1 MSRKRNRPE
10 EWGDIEPSPVIHIT
24 DLPEHTLEIDLE
36 KLFDKYGR
44 IVEIIMLPNKRQ
56 ALVEFEDQNDAD
68 RVIQRSNEYPF
79 MVGNQRL
86 RLAYSTSKRLTFR
99 GRLDDGSIQS
109 DRPPPMENNILL
121 LTIYNAQY
129 PITVDV
135 IHQVTNRHGKVLRI
149 VIFRKTGVQAMVEFA
164 TVADARETK
173 RHING
178 ADIYSGCCSLKV
190 DWDYENPTL
199 MDETGMGVQGR
210 PVAAA
215 AAASLLGK
223 FDGELA
229 KRADAYLPGNLAA
242 VSPNSVISALAMVA
256 AGQQQQQQQGAFGGG
271 YSDMNDRSASPV
283 IMVYN
288 LNMAHANCDRLF
300 NLFCLYGDVGPIKF
314 LRSKEGTAMVEL
326 HGIANA
332 NSALANLP
340 MISFAGKRLSGQLSR
355 QQHIVEVTQP
365 YILPDGSPSFKDF
378 TGSRNNR
385 YTHDSAA
392 KNRVYPPSRML
403 HFWNCPPGISSSQLQ
418 EVFAHAGVSVPNVVS
433 LFKKNERNSSGVL
446 EWNSVEEACD
456 ALIFCNHTVI
466 PSPGDRV
473 PFVMRLAFSSSG
485 AAERRYSRTPI
496 GSGSSNGWHLS
507 SGKVSSATTGGQLS
521 DGAHLSCPLFAAEES
536 IVCIFVHTRKRL
548 ILCTAAA
555 TASMLMA
562 ALFSPFS
569 PSSALPSSCY
579 DCVSHPP
586 LSLPTSS
593 PVCIYPESLVP
604 IKPTRLATD
613 RLLDLGGGSSLIL

>member
-44 IVEIIMLPNKRQ
+44 IIEIVMLPNKRQ

-68 RVIQRSNEYPF
+68 RVVQRSNEYPF
-79 MVGNQRL
+79 AVGSQRL
-86 RLAYSTSKRLTFR
+86 RMAYSMSKRLTYR
-99 GRLDDGSIQS
+99 GRLDDNVLQS
-109 DRPPPMENNILL
+109 GRPPPLENNILL

-164 TVADARETK
+164 SIAEARETK

-190 DWDYENPTL
+190 EYAKQTRLKVTRNCLDSWDYENPALLEEADVNTH
-199 MDETGMGVQGR
+199 GR
-210 PVAAA
+210 PMGSA

-223 FDGELA
+223 FEGEFA
-229 KRADAYLPGNLAA
+229 KRADAYLPNNLAA
-242 VSPNSVISALAMVA
+242 VAPNSVISALAMVA
-256 AGQQQQQQQGAFGGG
+256 AGQHHNPFSGG
-271 YSDMNDRSASPV
+271 YSEASDRSGSPV

-288 LNMAHANCDRLF
+288 LNMNHANCDRLF

-326 HGIANA
+326 HSAANA

-340 MISFAGKRLSGQLSR
+340 MITFVGNQLSGQPSR

-365 YILPDGSPSFKDF
+365 YVLPDGSPSFKDF

-403 HFWNCPPGISSSQLQ
+403 HFWNCPPGISSTQLQ
-418 EVFAHAGVSVPNVVS
+418 DIFAHAGVPVPNVVS

-446 EWNSVEEACD
+446 EWKSVDEACD

-466 PSPGDRV
+466 PSPGDRI
-473 PFVMRLAFSSSG
+473 PFIMRLAFSNSSASAG
-485 AAERRYSRTPI
+485 TERRFSRT
-496 GSGSSNGWHLS
+496 GSGSNNGWHPS
-507 SGKVSSATTGGQLS
+507 T
-521 DGAHLSCPLFAAEES
+521 AA
-536 IVCIFVHTRKRL
+536 
-548 ILCTAAA
+548 AAA
-555 TASMLMA
+555 TA
-562 ALFSPFS
+562 
-569 PSSALPSSCY
+569 PSSNVSSNNIT
-579 DCVSHPP
+579 
-586 LSLPTSS
+586 L
-593 PVCIYPESLVP
+593 
-604 IKPTRLATD
+604 
-613 RLLDLGGGSSLIL
+613 

>member
-36 KLFDKYGR
+36 KLFDKYGC

-79 MVGNQRL
+79 TVNNQRL

-99 GRLDDGSIQS
+99 GRLDDSAIQS

-190 DWDYENPTL
+190 EYAKQTRLKVTRNCLDSWDYENPTL

-256 AGQQQQQQQGAFGGG
+256 AGQQHQQQGVFGGG

-332 NSALANLP
+332 NGALANLP

-355 QQHIVEVTQP
+355 QQHIVEVSQP

-496 GSGSSNGWHLS
+496 SSSSSSNGWHLS
-507 SGKVSSATTGGQLS
+507 SGKVTGG
-521 DGAHLSCPLFAAEES
+521 AAPPSSGGITECWRQSPRYYYYYYYS
-536 IVCIFVHTRKRL
+536 IYIQH
-548 ILCTAAA
+548 CT
-555 TASMLMA
+555 
-562 ALFSPFS
+562 PS
-569 PSSALPSSCY
+569 PSSARKK
-579 DCVSHPP
+579 
-586 LSLPTSS
+586 TA
-593 PVCIYPESLVP
+593 
-604 IKPTRLATD
+604 KTTKQQMQQ
-613 RLLDLGGGSSLIL
+613 

>member
-1 MSRKRNRPE
+1 MDLCVDMSRKRNRPE

-79 MVGNQRL
+79 TVNNQRL

-99 GRLDDGSIQS
+99 GRLDDSAIQS

-190 DWDYENPTL
+190 EYAKQTRLKVTRNCLDSWDYENPTL

-223 FDGELA
+223 FDGELG

-256 AGQQQQQQQGAFGGG
+256 AGQQQQQQGVFGGG
-271 YSDMNDRSASPV
+271 YSDMNDRSATPV

-332 NSALANLP
+332 NGALVNLP

-355 QQHIVEVTQP
+355 QQHIVEVSQP

-496 GSGSSNGWHLS
+496 SSSSSSNGWHLS
-507 SGKVSSATTGGQLS
+507 SGKVTGG
-521 DGAHLSCPLFAAEES
+521 AA
-536 IVCIFVHTRKRL
+536 
-548 ILCTAAA
+548 
-555 TASMLMA
+555 
-562 ALFSPFS
+562 P
-569 PSSALPSSCY
+569 PSS
-579 DCVSHPP
+579 
-586 LSLPTSS
+586 
-593 PVCIYPESLVP
+593 
-604 IKPTRLATD
+604 
-613 RLLDLGGGSSLIL
+613 GSAASVVASGINNKGDN

>member
-79 MVGNQRL
+79 TVNNQRL

-99 GRLDDGSIQS
+99 GRLDDSAIQS

-190 DWDYENPTL
+190 EYAKQTRLKVTRNCLDSWDYENPTL

-223 FDGELA
+223 FDGELG

-256 AGQQQQQQQGAFGGG
+256 AGQQQQQQGVFGGG
-271 YSDMNDRSASPV
+271 YSDMNDRSATPV

-332 NSALANLP
+332 NGALVNLP

-355 QQHIVEVTQP
+355 QQHIVEVSQP

-496 GSGSSNGWHLS
+496 SSSSSSNGWHLS
-507 SGKVSSATTGGQLS
+507 SGKVTGG
-521 DGAHLSCPLFAAEES
+521 AAPPSSGGTTECWRQSPRHYYYYS
-536 IVCIFVHTRKRL
+536 IYIQHYT
-548 ILCTAAA
+548 
-555 TASMLMA
+555 
-562 ALFSPFS
+562 PS
-569 PSSALPSSCY
+569 PSSARKKK
-579 DCVSHPP
+579 
-586 LSLPTSS
+586 TA
-593 PVCIYPESLVP
+593 
-604 IKPTRLATD
+604 KTTKQQMQQ
-613 RLLDLGGGSSLIL
+613 

>member
-1 MSRKRNRPE
+1 MSRKRIRPE

-44 IVEIIMLPNKRQ
+44 IIEIIMLPNKRQ
-56 ALVEFEDQNDAD
+56 ALIEFEDQNDAD
-68 RVIQRSNEYPF
+68 RVVQRSSDFPF

-86 RLAYSTSKRLTFR
+86 RLAYSTSKRLTNR
-99 GRLDDGSIQS
+99 GRLDEGAIKNE
-109 DRPPPMENNILL
+109 RPPPQENNILL

-135 IHQVTNRHGKVLRI
+135 IHQVTNRHGKVVRI

-190 DWDYENPTL
+190 EYAKQTRLKVVRNSLDSWDYENPDL
-199 MDETGMGVQGR
+199 EEGGAGNHGR
-210 PVAAA
+210 SSGAS

-223 FDGELA
+223 FDGDLC
-229 KRADAYLPGNLAA
+229 KRPEAFLPGGLAL
-242 VSPNSVISALAMVA
+242 SPNSVLNAIAVVA
-256 AGQQQQQQQGAFGGG
+256 AGQQHQSSQGVFPGG
-271 YSDMNDRSASPV
+271 YPDINDRTASPV

-288 LNMAHANCDRLF
+288 LNMNHANCDRLF

-340 MISFAGKRLSGQLSR
+340 MITFAGNKLSGQLSR

-365 YILPDGSPSFKDF
+365 FILPDGSASFRDYS
-378 TGSRNNR
+378 TSRNNR

-403 HFWNCPPGISSSQLQ
+403 HFWNSPPGVSPAQLQ
-418 EVFAHAGVSVPNVVS
+418 DVFAHAGVPVPTSVS
-433 LFKKNERNSSGVL
+433 FFKKGDRNTSGVL

-456 ALIFCNHTVI
+456 ALMICNHTVI

-473 PFVMRLAFSSSG
+473 PYVLRLAFSN
-485 AAERRYSRTPI
+485 ANCNERRMTARSATASSI
-496 GSGSSNGWHLS
+496 GADNSPANGWHVGDGNIANDNPGNTGLAVVTS
-507 SGKVSSATTGGQLS
+507 ASG
-521 DGAHLSCPLFAAEES
+521 D
-536 IVCIFVHTRKRL
+536 
-548 ILCTAAA
+548 
-555 TASMLMA
+555 MA
-562 ALFSPFS
+562 AK
-569 PSSALPSSCY
+569 C
-579 DCVSHPP
+579 D
-586 LSLPTSS
+586 
-593 PVCIYPESLVP
+593 
-604 IKPTRLATD
+604 K
-613 RLLDLGGGSSLIL
+613 

>member
-44 IVEIIMLPNKRQ
+44 IIEIVMLPNKRQ

-68 RVIQRSNEYPF
+68 RVVQRSNEYPF
-79 MVGNQRL
+79 AVGSQRL
-86 RLAYSTSKRLTFR
+86 RMAYSMSKRLTYR
-99 GRLDDGSIQS
+99 GRLDDNVLQS
-109 DRPPPMENNILL
+109 GRPPPLENNILL

-164 TVADARETK
+164 SIAEARETK

-190 DWDYENPTL
+190 EYAKQTRLKVTRNCLDSWDYENPALLEEADVNTH
-199 MDETGMGVQGR
+199 GR
-210 PVAAA
+210 PMGSA

-223 FDGELA
+223 FEGEFA
-229 KRADAYLPGNLAA
+229 KRADAYLPNNLAA
-242 VSPNSVISALAMVA
+242 VAPNSVISALAMVA
-256 AGQQQQQQQGAFGGG
+256 AGQHHNPFSGG
-271 YSDMNDRSASPV
+271 YSEASDRSGSPV

-288 LNMAHANCDRLF
+288 LNMNHANCDRLF

-326 HGIANA
+326 HSAANA

-340 MISFAGKRLSGQLSR
+340 MITFVGNQLSGQPSR

-365 YILPDGSPSFKDF
+365 YVLPDGSPSFKDF

-403 HFWNCPPGISSSQLQ
+403 HFWNCPPGISSTQLQ
-418 EVFAHAGVSVPNVVS
+418 DIFAHAGVPVPNTPRIPAPFPNTFTYLHVIGSAAELAVWFYAVTDRSVFSWQHRRQAMAKRLDDGVGNRQFIRWTSVVS

-446 EWNSVEEACD
+446 EWKSVDEACD

-466 PSPGDRV
+466 PSPGDRI
-473 PFVMRLAFSSSG
+473 PFIMRLAFSNSSASAG
-485 AAERRYSRTPI
+485 TERRFSRT
-496 GSGSSNGWHLS
+496 GSGSNNGWHPS
-507 SGKVSSATTGGQLS
+507 T
-521 DGAHLSCPLFAAEES
+521 AA
-536 IVCIFVHTRKRL
+536 
-548 ILCTAAA
+548 AAA
-555 TASMLMA
+555 TA
-562 ALFSPFS
+562 
-569 PSSALPSSCY
+569 PSSNVSSNNIT
-579 DCVSHPP
+579 
-586 LSLPTSS
+586 L
-593 PVCIYPESLVP
+593 
-604 IKPTRLATD
+604 
-613 RLLDLGGGSSLIL
+613 